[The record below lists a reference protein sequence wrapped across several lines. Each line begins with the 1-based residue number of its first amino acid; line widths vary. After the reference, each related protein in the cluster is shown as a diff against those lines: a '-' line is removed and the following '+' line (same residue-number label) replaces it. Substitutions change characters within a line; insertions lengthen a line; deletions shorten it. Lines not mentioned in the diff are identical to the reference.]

1 MTTIQPHRQTRKPP
15 RNVSRMADAGRLA
28 DIVVTV
34 GRHQIVAI
42 GQGGRDVVAEPRR
55 VGSQRL
61 AIGLRRA
68 FTELGP
74 TFIKL
79 GQLVASSPGLFPDL
93 LSLEF
98 RRLLDS
104 LPPERP
110 EVVQA
115 TLRTELRQPLGHV
128 FAEFDYEPIAAA
140 SIGQVHAAY
149 LKDGTKVAV
158 KVRRPGLRTVV
169 DRDLRLL
176 ALGARALE
184 KAGTAGSVINPAGIV
199 EDFKT
204 TLRAE
209 IDFRNEA
216 RWMRAFEENLRSFG
230 SNERIIVP
238 KPVDGLVTERV
249 LVMEF
254 IDGVSIDDRAALHD
268 SGHDLPELLR
278 TGVRAWLEAALEHGL
293 FHGDVHAGNIFVTP
307 DGHIAFLDFGI
318 TGTLPEV
325 VRDVLRHSLPP
336 LLIVGDVHPL
346 VTGLGDLGVTRG
358 DADLGRVE
366 DEVRE
371 FVQPML
377 NRPLAEI
384 AYSEVLLG
392 VLRVAFRHRLQLPRE
407 LVLIVKQLIYFER
420 YAKELAPD
428 YRILADPS
436 IVEFVAQQMQQPAT
450 GSGPRP

>member
-1 MTTIQPHRQTRKPP
+1 MTIIHPSTPTRKPP
-15 RNVSRMADAGRLA
+15 RRGSRMADAGRLA

-34 GRHQIVAI
+34 GRHQIVAV
-42 GQGGRDVVAEPRR
+42 GQGGRQVVAEPRR
-55 VGSQRL
+55 VGPQRL
-61 AIGLRRA
+61 AVGLRRA
-68 FTELGP
+68 FADLGP

-110 EVVQA
+110 EIVQA
-115 TLRTELRQPLGHV
+115 TLRSELRQPLGHV
-128 FAEFDYEPIAAA
+128 FAEFDFEPIAAA
-140 SIGQVHAAY
+140 SIGQVHVAY

-158 KVRRPGLRTVV
+158 KVRRPGLRSVV

-184 KAGTAGSVINPAGIV
+184 RAGTAGSVINPAGIV
-199 EDFKT
+199 ADFKT

-230 SNERIIVP
+230 SNDRIIVP
-238 KPVDGLVTERV
+238 KPVDELVTERV

-254 IDGVSIDDRAALHD
+254 IEGVSIDDRPALRD
-268 SGHDLPELLR
+268 SGHDLPGLLR
-278 TGVRAWLEAALEHGL
+278 SGVRAWLEAALEHGL
-293 FHGDVHAGNIFVTP
+293 FHGDVHAGNIFITP
-307 DGHIAFLDFGI
+307 DGRVAFLDFGI

-325 VRDVLRHSLPP
+325 VREVLSRSLPP
-336 LLIVGDVHPL
+336 LLIAGDVHPL
-346 VTGLGDLGVTRG
+346 VSGLNDLGVSSG
-358 DADLGRVE
+358 NADLDRVE
-366 DEVRE
+366 DDVRK
-371 FVQPML
+371 FVQPVL
-377 NRPLAEI
+377 DQPLSEI
-384 AYSEVLLG
+384 SYSEVLMG

-436 IVEFVAQQMQQPAT
+436 IVEFVARQMQQTAP
-450 GSGPRP
+450 GPGHRP